1 MMKKI
6 IYGLAIAAV
15 TLTSCSDFLDK
26 EPSNK
31 LDADKF
37 FANQTELDLYAN
49 GLYVDFI
56 PSAEELTSSG
66 SGTCDYLATST
77 TSPLLMADFN
87 VDKMSGWTYGAW
99 TNLFR
104 CNYFLKNI
112 NKAASTTD
120 AATLDYYRGIARF
133 WRAYFYFDKV
143 KTYGDLPWYDEPIDA
158 DDHDL
163 LYKVRDSREFVM
175 NKILEDINFACEHL
189 KASKD
194 EKISRY
200 AALALKSRICLFEGT
215 YRKYHSVNPSTN
227 EAWQEADG
235 SRKYLQACIDASEE
249 LMNSGAYSL
258 VNTGNPATDY
268 RSLFQSEKPKD
279 QEVIMAREYSAD
291 LMSTH
296 NVTQKF
302 NSAGNDTR
310 RWSPTQEFVNTYLNL
325 DGSRFTDQ
333 TGYDKKTFVEN
344 CINRD
349 YRLQQSVI
357 TPAYIKSINGT
368 KKTYNATWT
377 VTMTGYQVIKF
388 NMDDTYYEQ
397 TSRCSNAI
405 PIFRYAEILL
415 NEAEAKA
422 ELGLMDEKVWNKTIR
437 PIRERAGVKGDAPVV
452 ADSYLISYYN
462 NKVSDKWILEIR
474 RERAIELFFEG
485 GGLRYDDLMRWAEG
499 DMLTKS
505 WSSIYIGNKNE
516 AYDTNGDGVKD
527 LEVVDRK
534 PGSTPAGVYLVDLSK
549 SPYYTFKDGRL
560 IIKNEN
566 SWSDKKYL
574 HPIPKA
580 AYVKNPNLK
589 QNYGWE

>member
-158 DDHDL
+158 NDHDL

-235 SRKYLQACIDASEE
+235 SRKYLQTCIDASEE

-279 QEVIMAREYSAD
+279 QEVIMAREYSAA

-344 CINRD
+344 CTNRD

-534 PGSTPAGVYLVDLSK
+534 PSSSPAGVYLVDLSK

>member
-1 MMKKI
+1 M
-6 IYGLAIAAV
+6 
-15 TLTSCSDFLDK
+15 
-26 EPSNK
+26 
-31 LDADKF
+31 DADKF

-158 DDHDL
+158 NDHDL

-235 SRKYLQACIDASEE
+235 SRKYLQTCIDASEE

-344 CINRD
+344 CTNRD

-534 PGSTPAGVYLVDLSK
+534 PSSSPAGVYLVDLSK

>member
-158 DDHDL
+158 NDHDL

-194 EKISRY
+194 EKNSRY

-235 SRKYLQACIDASEE
+235 SRKYLQTCIDASEE

-344 CINRD
+344 CTNRD

-534 PGSTPAGVYLVDLSK
+534 PSSSPAGVYLVDLSK

>member
-1 MMKKI
+1 M
-6 IYGLAIAAV
+6 
-15 TLTSCSDFLDK
+15 
-26 EPSNK
+26 
-31 LDADKF
+31 
-37 FANQTELDLYAN
+37 
-49 GLYVDFI
+49 
-56 PSAEELTSSG
+56 
-66 SGTCDYLATST
+66 
-77 TSPLLMADFN
+77 
-87 VDKMSGWTYGAW
+87 
-99 TNLFR
+99 
-104 CNYFLKNI
+104 
-112 NKAASTTD
+112 
-120 AATLDYYRGIARF
+120 
-133 WRAYFYFDKV
+133 

-344 CINRD
+344 CTNRD